1 MLINL
6 LPNFNLADKML
17 KESQNTVT
25 GQTNF

>member
-6 LPNFNLADKML
+6 LPNFKLADKML

-25 GQTNF
+25 GQANF